1 MYIVDN
7 GLTSAKILAGNL
19 AVDLKVPDSIEPST
33 IFDNSTKSVIVKE
46 GENTQLDC
54 YARGQPALE
63 VNFVNLVPIG
73 FIPNEYFPCWYHGF
87 MRIMNFYSFT
97 YRKFSKWQQRHF
109 NNLQCHQKGSG
120 YIRLCCPKWNRQ
132 SQTPSYRSRRQVSTC
147 GFCTEVLYLS
157 LVILLKNFLSFFITV
172 YHKCRQKLK
181 QALFHDVDLDCDVDA
196 YPAPTITWQWNDE
209 MQLITNNEHYK

>member
-73 FIPNEYFPCWYHGF
+73 FIP
-87 MRIMNFYSFT
+87 
-97 YRKFSKWQQRHF
+97 
-109 NNLQCHQKGSG
+109 
-120 YIRLCCPKWNRQ
+120 
-132 SQTPSYRSRRQVSTC
+132 
-147 GFCTEVLYLS
+147 
-157 LVILLKNFLSFFITV
+157 
-172 YHKCRQKLK
+172 
-181 QALFHDVDLDCDVDA
+181 
-196 YPAPTITWQWNDE
+196 
-209 MQLITNNEHYK
+209 